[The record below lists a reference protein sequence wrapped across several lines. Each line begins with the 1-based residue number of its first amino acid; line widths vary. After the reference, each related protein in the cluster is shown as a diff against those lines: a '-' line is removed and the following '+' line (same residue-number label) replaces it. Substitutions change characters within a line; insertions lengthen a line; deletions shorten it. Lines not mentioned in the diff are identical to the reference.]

1 MNSKAGA
8 GLSIQD
14 LADHAQNSAKRQK
27 PSGGAGGRAAGG
39 WPAALGTHTHLGLC
53 RSVGAL
59 RSIASDWPSYPLMQE
74 DQFSPP
80 VTTHTCQR
88 KNGKE

>member
-27 PSGGAGGRAAGG
+27 PSDGTGGRAAGG
-39 WPAALGTHTHLGLC
+39 WPAALGTHTLG
-53 RSVGAL
+53 SVG
-59 RSIASDWPSYPLMQE
+59 RWGP
-74 DQFSPP
+74 
-80 VTTHTCQR
+80 
-88 KNGKE
+88 